1 MARTWSP
8 VTVSCQFRAASGC
21 RPQASHVAIAGRR
34 VRHRASAC
42 PIGVAEPWVKGHI
55 SSEMARQ
62 SAVADSSPSTAN
74 SPKLMR
80 LLDAKLIS
88 RYGVPPSQHR

>member
-1 MARTWSP
+1 
-8 VTVSCQFRAASGC
+8 
-21 RPQASHVAIAGRR
+21 VA
-34 VRHRASAC
+34 
-42 PIGVAEPWVKGHI
+42 AEPWVKGHI

-74 SPKLMR
+74 SPRLMR
-80 LLDAKLIS
+80 LLDAELIS

>member
-1 MARTWSP
+1 MAWR
-8 VTVSCQFRAASGC
+8 RA
-21 RPQASHVAIAGRR
+21 
-34 VRHRASAC
+34 RHTASAR
-42 PIGVAEPWVKGHI
+42 PIEVAAGPWVKGQI
-55 SSEMARQ
+55 SSAMARQ
-62 SAVADSSPSTAN
+62 SAVADSSPSTTN